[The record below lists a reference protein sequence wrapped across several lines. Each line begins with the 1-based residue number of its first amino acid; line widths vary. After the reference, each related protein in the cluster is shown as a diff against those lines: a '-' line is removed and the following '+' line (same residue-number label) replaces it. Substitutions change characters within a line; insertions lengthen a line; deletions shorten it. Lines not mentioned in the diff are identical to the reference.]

1 MMTRKDPAP
10 DLPIGGYCRISEAD
24 LLEIRRAVDAG
35 LITAEEGVEM
45 ERKGVLKQ
53 REDVA
58 QIAEPFGRPVKIYE
72 DNSLSAFKRNVR
84 RPDFEQMVKDLTA
97 GKLAGIVGYDIDR
110 IFRQPRDLE
119 KVIDHYETCGLNLV
133 FKTGSGQNYDLTT
146 GDGRFSA
153 RLFVSIA
160 NKSSE
165 DASRRIKREVQRKA
179 QKGEYHG
186 GTHPYGWRKD
196 DRDKLDSEAT
206 KHIRKIVNGH
216 LAGDKIATCMEYLA
230 DQGVVNP
237 NTGKPFTWAGTK
249 TLIYRA
255 RSFGIRIYLGEPQ
268 TTADGGYVM
277 GDWEPIFT
285 TPEGE
290 PDFDKY
296 EQLVALKAGRSPAGP
311 QEKSSVK
318 YLLSRIVRCGRCGYP
333 MVGKTVWIRGKKS
346 QTFAYNCNKAHPDA
360 CGKMGAS
367 GPRVDDLIKKL
378 VWSQAVRA
386 SQERTLTPEPGAW
399 AREGELKDIDE
410 QITELKEL
418 WAAKKI
424 RAASYVV
431 TLDELEA
438 QKMELKADRAV
449 HTATPPI
456 RVITPE
462 LLKSG
467 WEGLSVER
475 QRIIV
480 RSVLKAVIIHPAR
493 DGKRGGA
500 FDPMRVEPV
509 FA

>member
-1 MMTRKDPAP
+1 MTRKDPAP

-24 LLEIRRAVDAG
+24 LLEIRRAVEAG
-35 LITAEEGVEM
+35 LITAEEGAEL

-53 REDVA
+53 REDVT

-72 DNSLSAFKRNVR
+72 DNNLSAFKRNVR
-84 RPDFEQMVKDLTA
+84 RPDFENMVKDLEA

-119 KVIDHYETCGLNLV
+119 RVIDHYETARTNLI

-146 GDGRFSA
+146 SDGRFSA

-186 GTHPYGWRKD
+186 GTHPYGWRED
-196 DRDKLDSEAT
+196 DRSKVDHKAAAI
-206 KHIRKIVNGH
+206 IRQIVDAH
-216 LAGDKIATCMEYLA
+216 LAGDKMATCMENLA
-230 DQGVVNP
+230 KAGVVNP

-255 RSFGIRIYLGEPQ
+255 RSFGIRIYQGEPQ
-268 TTADGGYVM
+268 TTADGYVM

-285 TPEGE
+285 TPDGE
-290 PDFDKY
+290 PDIDKY
-296 EQLVALKAGRSPAGP
+296 ELLMARKAGKSALGP
-311 QEKSSVK
+311 QDKSSVK

-346 QTFAYNCNKAHPDA
+346 GSFAYNCNKAYPDA

-367 GPRVDDLIKKL
+367 GPRVDELIKKL
-378 VWSQAVRA
+378 VWTQAVAA
-386 SQERTLTPEPGAW
+386 SKERLLAPEPGTW
-399 AREGELKDIDE
+399 AREGELKDVEEEIA
-410 QITELKEL
+410 ELKAL
-418 WAAKKI
+418 WAAKKV

-438 QKMELKADRAV
+438 QHMALKADRAV
-449 HTATPPI
+449 STATPPI
-456 RVITPE
+456 RAITPE
-462 LLKSG
+462 LMKSG

-493 DGKRGGA
+493 DGMRGGA
-500 FDPMRVEPV
+500 FDPARVEPV